1 MDYSIRKIRE
11 EEFGILQDF
20 LYEAVYIPDGVEPP
34 DRKILKLP
42 ELRVYIEDFG
52 KKFGDRCLVAESDNM
67 IVGAVWARIMK
78 DYGYVDDETPSLAIS
93 LYKDYR
99 KCGIGTEMMKQI
111 LAMLKNDGFKRVSLS
126 VQKANY
132 AVKMYQT
139 LGFQVIVDNPDE
151 YIMIIDL

>member
-1 MDYSIRKIRE
+1 MDYTIRKIRE

-20 LYEAVYIPDGVEPP
+20 LYEAVYVPDGVEPP
-34 DRKILKLP
+34 DKKILELP
-42 ELRVYIEDFG
+42 ELRVYIENFG
-52 KKFGDRCLVAESDNM
+52 NKPGDRCLVAETDDM

-78 DYGYVDDETPSLAIS
+78 DYGHVNDETPSLAIS

-99 KCGIGTEMMKQI
+99 KCGIGTEMMRQM
-111 LAMLKNDGFKRVSLS
+111 LAILKNDGFKRVSLS
-126 VQKANY
+126 VQKENY
-132 AVKMYQT
+132 AVKMYQN

>member
-1 MDYSIRKIRE
+1 MNRITPKDERLSIEQLSDQLYDYIKQFIIDPE
-11 EEFGILQDF
+11 E
-20 LYEAVYIPDGVEPP
+20 
-34 DRKILKLP
+34 
-42 ELRVYIEDFG
+42 
-52 KKFGDRCLVAESDNM
+52 
-67 IVGAVWARIMK
+67 W
-78 DYGYVDDETPSLAIS
+78 
-93 LYKDYR
+93 
-99 KCGIGTEMMKQI
+99 TEMMKQI